1 MKYNLLSL
9 LQSIKK
15 QYLLLFVVYIFLYF
29 IFILY
34 MLSLPVDVSL
44 FTILLGLPPY
54 QEGIKI
60 IWMLFQISCHIY
72 ITFTFFTNEWDW
84 SFEFL
89 LLRKLYKKNFIHL
102 LIVISVFTIFIRS
115 FIFLFSY
122 FFFFC
127 DITFSISL
135 FLFNN
140 LLYLVVSVITSFFVL
155 LQSKLH

>member
-34 MLSLPVDVSL
+34 MLSLPADVSL

-60 IWMLFQISCHIY
+60 IWMLFQIICHIY

>member
-34 MLSLPVDVSL
+34 MLSLPADVSL

-72 ITFTFFTNEWDW
+72 ITFTFF
-84 SFEFL
+84 
-89 LLRKLYKKNFIHL
+89 Y
-102 LIVISVFTIFIRS
+102 
-115 FIFLFSY
+115 
-122 FFFFC
+122 
-127 DITFSISL
+127 
-135 FLFNN
+135 
-140 LLYLVVSVITSFFVL
+140 
-155 LQSKLH
+155 